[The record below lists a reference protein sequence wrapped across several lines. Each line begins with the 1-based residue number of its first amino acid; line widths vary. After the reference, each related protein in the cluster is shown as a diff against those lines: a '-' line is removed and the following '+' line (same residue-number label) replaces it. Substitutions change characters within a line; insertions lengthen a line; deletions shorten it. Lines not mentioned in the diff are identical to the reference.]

1 MLRKSLTTFQ
11 AGEKMPL
18 ATSATPASSALP
30 EGPLS
35 RLTPDECRRCL
46 RLLEL
51 FADPAD
57 SGARLLEA
65 ALVVDGAGKREA
77 ALLLY
82 RLSLVTAP
90 TPTAFNNIAV
100 LYAEDDAPDAEDRA
114 LEWLERGLEQFPH
127 DLTLLEN
134 YALFR
139 EE

>member
-11 AGEKMPL
+11 GREMASPAL
-18 ATSATPASSALP
+18 PASSGSS
-30 EGPLS
+30 EGLLS

-46 RLLEL
+46 RLLEAL
-51 FADPAD
+51 AEPAD

-65 ALVVDGAGKREA
+65 ALAVDGAGKREA

-82 RLSLVTAP
+82 RLSLILAP
-90 TPTAFNNIAV
+90 TPTAFNNLAV
-100 LYAEDDAPDAEDRA
+100 LHAEDDAPDAEDRA
-114 LEWLERGLEQFPH
+114 LEWLEQGLEHFPH
-127 DLTLLEN
+127 DPTLLEN